1 MVEYFKSK
9 LTIDSNQKEIDL
21 IININN
27 TVYPIEIKKT
37 KNPDKSM
44 IKNFTVLQKDNV
56 QIGEGGIICMTEKLI
71 PIDKNNNAIPIQ
83 CI

>member
-1 MVEYFKSK
+1 M
-9 LTIDSNQKEIDL
+9 
-21 IININN
+21 NN
-27 TVYPIEIKKT
+27 MVYPIEIKKT

-44 IKNFTVLQKDNV
+44 IKNFTVLKKDNV
-56 QIGEGGIICMTEKLI
+56 NIGEVAIICMVEKVI